1 MDTTQ
6 KGAGY
11 AWRNFIFI
19 FLCGV
24 SFAISLMVVPAGMGM
39 LIEYFQCSASEAGWF
54 MSFTSV
60 AGTVIAFFTAPI
72 QAKIGPKNMVLLGM
86 ACIIIGDAICL
97 FATDVTLFY
106 VGRFIFGLANGLLA
120 TAAPTLIAIL
130 FRDPSKRGL
139 PNSVW
144 ALWIPIG
151 QIIIMLLFAYLVST
165 FGGWQAAFAFALIF
179 AAAATV
185 CCFFFITIP
194 KERQMEAVAGKANV
208 KISDAFKSPSVIL
221 CFLMVLFFAFAMSC
235 YSSFAPTYYQM
246 AGGMGLAEANNLN
259 SIGTFAGIVGS
270 LVVGVILGKVTNQP
284 MVLFGV
290 WIFAGIAMGI
300 AFMFIDPALIIATC
314 IAWGL
319 LSNMIMPAVFTNVE
333 WATPDPSVIGA
344 AFGLLAIASNG
355 GGIPAAPIVGALVD
369 ATGNWMLCCIPPA
382 IASVLGI
389 VCAAI
394 FFAKR
399 GPVCVRAM
407 MEKETRAKN

>member
-1 MDTTQ
+1 
-6 KGAGY
+6 
-11 AWRNFIFI
+11 
-19 FLCGV
+19 
-24 SFAISLMVVPAGMGM
+24 
-39 LIEYFQCSASEAGWF
+39 
-54 MSFTSV
+54 
-60 AGTVIAFFTAPI
+60 
-72 QAKIGPKNMVLLGM
+72 
-86 ACIIIGDAICL
+86 
-97 FATDVTLFY
+97 
-106 VGRFIFGLANGLLA
+106 
-120 TAAPTLIAIL
+120 
-130 FRDPSKRGL
+130 
-139 PNSVW
+139 
-144 ALWIPIG
+144 
-151 QIIIMLLFAYLVST
+151 
-165 FGGWQAAFAFALIF
+165 
-179 AAAATV
+179 
-185 CCFFFITIP
+185 
-194 KERQMEAVAGKANV
+194 
-208 KISDAFKSPSVIL
+208 
-221 CFLMVLFFAFAMSC
+221 MVLFFAFAMSC

-300 AFMFIDPALIIATC
+300 AFMFTDPALIIATC

-399 GPVCVRAM
+399 GPVCVRQ
-407 MEKETRAKN
+407 